1 MKTSRSFKSAKEF
14 GTFLG
19 LSEIEMML
27 IEQKKKIIEQIKISR
42 IKNNLTQ
49 ASLALLLNTSQPAI
63 ARMESGLV
71 SDVSL
76 DFLAKAA
83 MILNIKLV
91 VKAS

>member
-1 MKTSRSFKSAKEF
+1 MKTSKSFKSAKEF

-19 LSEIEMML
+19 LTEIEMLL
-27 IEQKKKIIEQIKISR
+27 IIQKKKIIEQIKATR

-49 ASLALLLNTSQPAI
+49 ASLAQLLNTSQPAI

-83 MILNIKLV
+83 MILNIKIV